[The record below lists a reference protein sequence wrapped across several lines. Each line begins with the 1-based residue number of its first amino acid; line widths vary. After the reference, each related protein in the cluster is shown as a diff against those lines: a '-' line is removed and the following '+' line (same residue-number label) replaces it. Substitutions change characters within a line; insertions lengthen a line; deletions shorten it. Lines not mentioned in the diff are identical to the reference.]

1 MSMKFVLDKRKI
13 QKTDYT
19 LWVSLPSV
27 WVKSLKLNKGDYLR
41 MEIGDDGTLEL
52 KKDEK
57 TQS

>member
-1 MSMKFVLDKRKI
+1 MKFVLDKRKI